1 MKPGDTVTIF
11 RQLLGGRFCIEGR
24 AKLVKPSDWSEDH
37 WVVKFID
44 EGFSKRQ
51 VTRFVDQNGQYN
63 PHEHVREMN
72 RIAGFAEEAR

>member
-11 RQLLGGRFCIEGR
+11 RQLLGGRFCVEGR

-37 WVVKFID
+37 WVVKFIG
-44 EGFSKRQ
+44 EGFSKRK
-51 VTRFVDQNGQYN
+51 VTRFVDQNGQDN

-72 RIAGFAEEAR
+72 RIAGFAEEPR